1 MRPDE
6 TARRSRA
13 HPARTRPG
21 RGFTLVELLTVIGL
35 IALLVSL
42 FMPVLGKVR
51 AAANTTGCVSNL
63 RQVGLAWTM
72 YVAENH
78 GRLPDF
84 VGVSRSTPDAGWR
97 GYWPGIAETAGVKKE
112 SLLCPAARTESDRPN
127 GYGTVSEAWSG
138 KGIGNGGA
146 YRLSDQVYRVSSF
159 GYNYYLNQGGRFAP
173 PGTAGTLYALP
184 DRANVPA
191 FFDCVHPDAT
201 PISRGSNIPELA
213 PPNLRGDHVTDGS
226 PEHWKFLLGRH
237 GRGINVYM
245 ADGSARWV
253 RLEDTYLLTWN
264 LTWQPYR
271 LRLPAQ

>member
-1 MRPDE
+1 MRPDV
-6 TARRSRA
+6 TRRSRS
-13 HPARTRPG
+13 RN
-21 RGFTLVELLTVIGL
+21 GFTLVELLTVIGL

-78 GRLPDF
+78 GCLPDF
-84 VGVSRSTPDAGWR
+84 VGITSSSTADSAWR
-97 GYWPGIAETAGVKKE
+97 GYWPGIAAGAGVKEE
-112 SLLCPAARTESDRPN
+112 SLLCPAARTVSDRPR
-127 GYGTVSEAWSG
+127 GYGTVSDAWNG
-138 KGIGNGGA
+138 RGVHNGGT
-146 YRLSDQVYRVSSF
+146 YRMSDETARVSSF
-159 GYNYYLNQGGRFAP
+159 GYNRYLNQRGRFAP
-173 PGTAGTLYALP
+173 REAAGTLNALS
-184 DRANVPA
+184 DRSNVPA

-201 PISRGSNIPELA
+201 PISRGPSIPELS
-213 PPNLRGDHVTDGS
+213 PPSLRGDGVVEGS